1 MEISVLA
8 LYWSEGGKGETV
20 LSNHLNQDLTEGM
33 STKLKNIAKYKLWAT
48 ETPQWK
54 VFGSSIK
61 AGVLCD
67 A

>member
-20 LSNHLNQDLTEGM
+20 LSNHLNQDLTKGM

-48 ETPQWK
+48 ETPQ
-54 VFGSSIK
+54 
-61 AGVLCD
+61 
-67 A
+67 